1 MKFELDD
8 SKKESIAFHALQF
21 AKKAPT
27 AAMRNELDEQIATD
41 SGQFLRELSE
51 ISPQSVANPSICD
64 GIFVCSNVLEDANA
78 SSSRKTHAFALLANM
93 FTDEEVL
100 RRTHLHENKKL
111 AKITIEHLFS
121 LDVRIDRPCLTQVAR
136 LLVAAGQKC
145 KSLGYQWGE
154 LGDEND
160 EVWWLE
166 LLYDEDVMD

>member
-1 MKFELDD
+1 MFELDD

-27 AAMRNELDEQIATD
+27 AAMRNELDEQFATD

-64 GIFVCSNVLEDANA
+64 GSFVCSNVLEDANA

-93 FTDEEVL
+93 ITDEEVL

-111 AKITIEHLFS
+111 AKITIEHLIS
-121 LDVRIDRPCLTQVAR
+121 
-136 LLVAAGQKC
+136 
-145 KSLGYQWGE
+145 
-154 LGDEND
+154 
-160 EVWWLE
+160 
-166 LLYDEDVMD
+166 

>member
-27 AAMRNELDEQIATD
+27 AAQINELDEQSATD

-111 AKITIEHLFS
+111 AKITKLIIKTFIAIKLQKQILFNINQV
-121 LDVRIDRPCLTQVAR
+121 VRLILTSSSSNKS
-136 LLVAAGQKC
+136 LLV
-145 KSLGYQWGE
+145 
-154 LGDEND
+154 
-160 EVWWLE
+160 
-166 LLYDEDVMD
+166 